1 MEAIGHCG
9 YQGTETTSSRVEVL
23 VLDMSSNTWEEVIEM
38 STSRST
44 SRSTMSSC
52 VEEVWEGLRWQKE
65 DEKKTD
71 GVVTCGKESVSMDD
85 DSFMEYE

>member
-9 YQGTETTSSRVEVL
+9 YQGPETTSRVE

-38 STSRST
+38 ST

-65 DEKKTD
+65 DEKKRD

>member
-1 MEAIGHCG
+1 MDAIGHCG
-9 YQGTETTSSRVEVL
+9 YQGTKTTSRVE

-38 STSRST
+38 ST

-65 DEKKTD
+65 DEKKRD

-85 DSFMEYE
+85 DTFMEYE

>member
-9 YQGTETTSSRVEVL
+9 YQGPETTSRVE
-23 VLDMSSNTWEEVIEM
+23 VLDMSSNTWEEAIEM
-38 STSRST
+38 ST

>member
-9 YQGTETTSSRVEVL
+9 YQGPETTSRVE

-38 STSRST
+38 ST

-65 DEKKTD
+65 DEKKRD

-85 DSFMEYE
+85 DTFMEYE

>member
-1 MEAIGHCG
+1 
-9 YQGTETTSSRVEVL
+9 
-23 VLDMSSNTWEEVIEM
+23 MSSNTWEEVIEM
-38 STSRST
+38 ST

-65 DEKKTD
+65 DEKKRD